1 MTGPVTLP
9 EWDWTDQS
17 DDGQSRT
24 YEQRVWQTGADGSL
38 VFVTSV
44 PDLGVV
50 LAPNGSR
57 CPVLRTEEAERLAAA
72 LLSAAADLRARTE
85 AAA

>member
-1 MTGPVTLP
+1 MTGPMTFP
-9 EWDWTDQS
+9 KWDWTDQS
-17 DDGQSRT
+17 DGQPRT
-24 YEQRVWQTGADGSL
+24 YEQRVWQTGLDGSL

-57 CPVLRTEEAERLAAA
+57 CPSLTADEAERLGLA
-72 LLSAAADLRARTE
+72 LLSAAADLRRRAE
-85 AAA
+85 AA